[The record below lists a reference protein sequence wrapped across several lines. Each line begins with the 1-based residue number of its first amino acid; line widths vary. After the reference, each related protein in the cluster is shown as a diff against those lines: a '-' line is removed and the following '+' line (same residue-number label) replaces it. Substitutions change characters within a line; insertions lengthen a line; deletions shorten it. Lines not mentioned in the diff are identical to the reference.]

1 MESPKVVNAFLLTTV
16 VLCLLGALFFSICFR
31 DAFIFLNY
39 LRYLALLFLALAIAG
54 IGVGI
59 VVLPLMWILS
69 LCGGPKIKG
78 KR

>member
-1 MESPKVVNAFLLTTV
+1 MESPKAVNAFLFTTV
-16 VLCLLGALFFSICFR
+16 ALCLLGALFLSICFR

-39 LRYLALLFLALAIAG
+39 LGYLVSLFLGLAIAG